1 MDLSRSTVWNSGIVT
16 DPIRSTVW
24 ISGITTD
31 LSRSTGWVSFTLDQ
45 GRSTSIANEYM
56 KRQNRGG
63 GGDRRGSRRD
73 RREEW
78 QRDEGGSKRLTNLQV
93 YRQGQ
98 QAAQGREHP
107 LGPA

>member
-24 ISGITTD
+24 VSWITTD

-63 GGDRRGSRRD
+63 GGR
-73 RREEW
+73 
-78 QRDEGGSKRLTNLQV
+78 QEGGVGETGGRKQETDKPAGVQT
-93 YRQGQ
+93 G
-98 QAAQGREHP
+98 AAGSSRER
-107 LGPA
+107 ASSRSSIA